1 MTRKK
6 IFGFTAVVAFMAV
19 TVYYFYPEPELPAG
33 TEIDKLV
40 VLKSERKILAYSDGK
55 LMKTYTIA
63 LGRTPVGD
71 KEYEGDK
78 KTPEGR
84 YYINDKNP
92 NSAYHKNLGVSYP
105 NEDDIRHAR
114 SLGKSPGGDIK
125 IHGLRNGTGFISK
138 FHRWWDWTLGC
149 LALTDNEMDELYSA
163 VPVGTPIE
171 IRQ

>member
-1 MTRKK
+1 
-6 IFGFTAVVAFMAV
+6 MAV